1 MKKWIVG
8 AVMVA
13 MLILSGVF
21 LHSSGLVQFKP
32 IELSASSFPQLQT
45 LALNRKGNLLFL
57 AQNFK
62 GAFESYV
69 TALQYDPFSAGLHL
83 NIGLTYEAEQQSEK
97 AISSYQNAFNYSQ
110 DGLIQFMAL
119 FNQAQ
124 LHGKAKKYEE
134 ALKAYQQA
142 LKLNPASKEV
152 KTNIELLIQ
161 AQQQE
166 QKQDDKNQDGDKKDD
181 KPNDSKDENKD
192 SQDGKSPKD
201 GKKDDKKDDK
211 NKDPKD
217 DKNKDQKKDEPK
229 PEDKKDEKKPEEKP
243 SDKDNKDDKEK
254 QQDQPKTPAKNEKY
268 KPRPF
273 DGKELSEADVK
284 KILGEI
290 KQQEQKIRSEFN
302 RKDVKEQPRDKDW

>member
-1 MKKWIVG
+1 MKKWTV
-8 AVMVA
+8 AVAILA
-13 MLILSGVF
+13 MLILSAVF

-32 IELSASSFPQLQT
+32 IELSSSQFPQLQT
-45 LALNRKGNLLFL
+45 LSLNRKGNQLFT

-62 GAFESYV
+62 GAFDQYV
-69 TALQYDPFSAGLHL
+69 TALQYDPFSAPLHL
-83 NIGLTYEAEQQSEK
+83 NIGLTYEFDQTVEQHSEK
-97 AISSYQNAFNYSQ
+97 ALSSYQNAFKYSE
-110 DGLIQFMAL
+110 DGLMKFMAL

-124 LHGKAKKYEE
+124 LHGKAKKYDL
-134 ALKAYQQA
+134 ALQAYQEA

-166 QKQDDKNQDGDKKDD
+166 QQQKNDEGKDGDKKDE
-181 KPNDSKDENKD
+181 NQNENKD
-192 SQDGKSPKD
+192 QSKDSKDGKSPKD
-201 GKKDDKKDDK
+201 DKQDKK
-211 NKDPKD
+211 PD
-217 DKNKDQKKDEPK
+217 DKNKDQKNDEPK
-229 PEDKKDEKKPEEKP
+229 PEDKKEDQKPEEKP
-243 SDKDNKDDKEK
+243 DDKEK
-254 QQDQPKTPAKNEKY
+254 EQKEKDQPKTPQKNEKY

-273 DGKELSEADVK
+273 NGEQLSEADVK